1 MKHPYIKPVIEVYIT
16 ETAGGILNPTS
27 YVGDV
32 DELSDFYGGIGS
44 GEGDGEDFGRYDRP
58 NHNNNLWEQ
67 GW

>member
-16 ETAGGILNPTS
+16 ETAGGILEVS
-27 YVGDV
+27 YVGGNMT
-32 DELSDFYGGIGS
+32 DFTNDTS